1 MKASPRLKE
10 ATKHVGIL
18 RSAKHKQL
26 SDSILLQTHKELKFS
41 KPFVCSNLQSRM
53 TYCNPC
59 NQENPGTIVQAVN
72 LLCVPIYKI
81 ERLIVI
87 HVIKTIPGL

>member
-26 SDSILLQTHKELKFS
+26 SDSILLQTYKELKF
-41 KPFVCSNLQSRM
+41 
-53 TYCNPC
+53 
-59 NQENPGTIVQAVN
+59 
-72 LLCVPIYKI
+72 
-81 ERLIVI
+81 RL
-87 HVIKTIPGL
+87 